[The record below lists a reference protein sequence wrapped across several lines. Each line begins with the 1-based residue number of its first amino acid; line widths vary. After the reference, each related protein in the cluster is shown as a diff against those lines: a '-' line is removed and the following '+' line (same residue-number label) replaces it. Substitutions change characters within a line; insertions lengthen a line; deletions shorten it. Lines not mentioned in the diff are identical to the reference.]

1 MLSFAGHVLLRFAA
15 EASVGRL
22 RAAALSRA
30 RRLPLRALAAAGQG
44 RVAAVLASDA
54 EAFRELLDDG
64 LNKVTHASV
73 YAIGGLALCFRIDAP
88 LTLAVACCAAAVG
101 AAGRSLA
108 PARRDAAAAAAAAAG
123 EAAALAAEG
132 LAAPRLVKAFG
143 AEDAEA
149 ARYDAARARA
159 LAAAQRAAVAEQIAA
174 NVVQCLGRLV
184 LCAVIAAGAL
194 RVRSGALSAGDLVS
208 FSYYCL
214 EVGGAVDKLVAQV
227 GKVYAAL
234 GVSRRVVELLE
245 APAEFEGEDDGAM
258 LAYEP
263 LWADGTVGV
272 GAQPAVEFD
281 DVRFHYSAWDAVD
294 GFSLGAA
301 DGATGR
307 ASSMAESPKSP
318 AVLHGV
324 SFAVRRGEVV
334 SLVGNSGCGKSTLLD
349 MVARFVEPVGGAVYV
364 DGVDVRRANPRYARA
379 CASERASE
387 RASAETRLHPLAR
400 LSRTQP
406 PSPSTRILTPTL
418 TPTPARACAPPFQ
431 RAAREHRVGAAG
443 DSAHA
448 RHRGRQHPLRRAGG
462 HAYRGRSSGRGGG
475 GGGGLHRGA
484 RGWIRPRGEQGGRW
498 AERRAV
504 GTRGCGACAAA
515 QAAAA
520 AARRAHVGARR
531 CLRRCPRGEP
541 ACALPG

>member
-1 MLSFAGHVLLRFAA
+1 MPR
-15 EASVGRL
+15 
-22 RAAALSRA
+22 
-30 RRLPLRALAAAGQG
+30 
-44 RVAAVLASDA
+44 
-54 EAFRELLDDG
+54 
-64 LNKVTHASV
+64 

-108 PARRDAAAAAAAAAG
+108 PAVAGAAAAAAARGATSLRASLRR
-123 EAAALAAEG
+123 ASSRRSV
-132 LAAPRLVKAFG
+132 PRTPRRR
-143 AEDAEA
+143 DT
-149 ARYDAARARA
+149 ARRRA

-364 DGVDVRRANPRYARA
+364 DGVDVRRANPRYARVRKRA
-379 CASERASE
+379 SEQASERK
-387 RASAETRLHPLAR
+387 RDCLAR
-400 LSRTQP
+400 LSRTPHHPRQP
-406 PSPSTRILTPTL
+406 ASSR
-418 TPTPARACAPPFQ
+418 Q
-431 RAAREHRVGAAG
+431 R
-443 DSAHA
+443 
-448 RHRGRQHPLRRAGG
+448 
-462 HAYRGRSSGRGGG
+462 
-475 GGGGLHRGA
+475 
-484 RGWIRPRGEQGGRW
+484 
-498 AERRAV
+498 
-504 GTRGCGACAAA
+504 
-515 QAAAA
+515 
-520 AARRAHVGARR
+520 
-531 CLRRCPRGEP
+531 
-541 ACALPG
+541 